1 MKRLFGTLLI
11 SLTFTAPLSAQS
23 AVFLVRHAER
33 ADAGA
38 GASSATSGMMGADPD
53 LSEAGRARAEKLA
66 AMLKDARITAI
77 YVTEYRRTRQ
87 TAEPL
92 ARQLGID
99 VTVVPSRDSKTLIE
113 KVKSASGH
121 VLVVGHSNTV
131 PATIAAL
138 GVEDSVTIG
147 ENDYD
152 NLFIVPLSPQPVL
165 LRLRLP

>member
-1 MKRLFGTLLI
+1 MKRLFGTVLI
-11 SLTFTAPLSAQS
+11 SLTLTVHLAAQS

-38 GASSATSGMMGADPD
+38 SPSSASSGMMGADPD
-53 LSEAGRARAEKLA
+53 LSEAGRTRAEKLA

-77 YVTEYRRTRQ
+77 YVTEYKRTRQ

-99 VTVVPSRDSKTLIE
+99 VTVVPSKDSKTLLE
-113 KVKSASGH
+113 KVKTASGH

-147 ENDYD
+147 DSDYE
-152 NLFIVPLSPQPVL
+152 NLFIVVRSPEPEL
-165 LRLRLP
+165 LRLRFP